1 MDFLKKEVR
10 DVFVNQYPYIETKPK
25 DEPPAKYNTGAE
37 VKNSI
42 IGSGS
47 IINSKVENSVVF
59 RKVYVGDHAS
69 IENSV
74 VMEGSRVGN
83 GCEVRYAILDK
94 DVVLAD
100 GQKVIGTPENPQIV
114 RKGTKL

>member
-1 MDFLKKEVR
+1 MNE
-10 DVFVNQYPYIETKPK
+10 YPYIETKPK

-37 VKNSI
+37 VRDSI

-47 IINSKVENSVVF
+47 IINSRVEHSVVF
-59 RKVYVGDHAS
+59 RKVYIGDHAS
-69 IENSV
+69 VENSI
-74 VMEGSRVGN
+74 VMEGSRIGN

-100 GQKVIGTPENPQIV
+100 GQKVIGTPDNPKII